1 MNIHATNSL
10 FIVNTLKSFDHACVD
25 LEAAVINHGFGLMT
39 VHDLGETLR
48 AKGINFTESCRVFE
62 VCNPKQAAKV
72 LEHDISMNMALPCRI
87 SIYTDAGQTRIGMIR
102 PGEMLLALSTDH
114 QLIGVAQEVDASTSA
129 MINEA
134 ARLTERVSE
143 EAHQK

>member
-1 MNIHATNSL
+1 MDIQATNSL
-10 FIVNTLKSFDHACVD
+10 LIVNTLKSFDHACAD
-25 LEAAVINHGFGLMT
+25 LEAAIINHGFGLMT

-48 AKGINFTESCRVFE
+48 AKGINFSESCHVFE

-72 LEHDISMNMALPCRI
+72 LEHDISMSIALPCRI
-87 SIYTDAGQTRIGMIR
+87 TVYTDAGQTRIGMIR

-114 QLIGVAQEVDASTSA
+114 RLIGVAQEVDASTSA

-134 ARLTERVSE
+134 ALPTERVSE